1 MKIALFGAG
10 QMGHAIAHMIK
21 KLGKHHITTFDIMDQ
36 SSSLE
41 TDKHIKFS
49 AMAINHDGDE
59 FKNREQFDLII
70 SSLPYYVTL
79 PVAQAAIKSNILYCD
94 LGGSVPTSKKI
105 NELATKDKATVFTDL
120 GLAPGWA
127 NIMAEEAYQEILETP
142 LEVKIRCG
150 GIPESKAPESIDPF
164 NYKPTWSVQGLYNEY
179 VDSCEMLIDGE
190 IKQTPSLKET
200 EYVRIT
206 SSKLESFTME
216 YLEAFTTSGG
226 ISHTLQLMKDRGVY
240 NCSYKTLRYQGH
252 RDLISYFLEQRKF
265 DAKQLGSLFKT
276 DRRFNDVVIVDVEAI
291 STNDSYRKT
300 DIVRVKDGYSA
311 MQRATAGGLVAAIFA
326 CLEDNPSIN
335 DLKRPLGYQDVPVA
349 VFNSFL
355 SELEIHE

>member
-127 NIMAEEAYQEILETP
+127 NIMAEEAYQEIL
-142 LEVKIRCG
+142 
-150 GIPESKAPESIDPF
+150 D
-164 NYKPTWSVQGLYNEY
+164 
-179 VDSCEMLIDGE
+179 
-190 IKQTPSLKET
+190 
-200 EYVRIT
+200 
-206 SSKLESFTME
+206 
-216 YLEAFTTSGG
+216 
-226 ISHTLQLMKDRGVY
+226 
-240 NCSYKTLRYQGH
+240 
-252 RDLISYFLEQRKF
+252 
-265 DAKQLGSLFKT
+265 
-276 DRRFNDVVIVDVEAI
+276 
-291 STNDSYRKT
+291 
-300 DIVRVKDGYSA
+300 
-311 MQRATAGGLVAAIFA
+311 
-326 CLEDNPSIN
+326 
-335 DLKRPLGYQDVPVA
+335 RPL
-349 VFNSFL
+349 
-355 SELEIHE
+355 